1 MNSPNITVLNVP
13 VVFLFHYFPLFPTL
27 IFASTLFFPSQLN
40 FCVKRNLELKTTFL
54 YPVISEILLV
64 RYTNTVRGLEKS
76 TVKIAHI
83 CSIFEA
89 SRIPLINLPLKDESL
104 YACSWGFFSR
114 AGKLADCFISDAT
127 PRFIPCDTTEEML
140 SISSTLHRAT
150 TETTST
156 TFSRHIKQK
165 PSNATQKFK
174 KRKSTLPDLS
184 CFSLNL

>member
-13 VVFLFHYFPLFPTL
+13 VVFLFHYFPLFPTP

-54 YPVISEILLV
+54 YHVISEILLV

-89 SRIPLINLPLKDESL
+89 STIPLINLPLKDESL
-104 YACSWGFFSR
+104 YACSWFFFSR

-140 SISSTLHRAT
+140 SISSLF
-150 TETTST
+150 TEPLLRQQAQLFLDTSNRNLQMQPKS
-156 TFSRHIKQK
+156 SRKGEVLYLIFHAF
-165 PSNATQKFK
+165 P
-174 KRKSTLPDLS
+174 
-184 CFSLNL
+184 